1 MIIWTIQPYSVY
13 QQLESKGQFYCDP
26 EKSENLKENN
36 FQVAYNWMI
45 KQMKRRQILPPKDV
59 KVPLWAWYR
68 RDYKHVRPDFRWVR
82 DSEIEVCM
90 EINIPEE
97 KVLLSDFE
105 A

>member
-45 KQMKRRQILPPKDV
+45 KQMK
-59 KVPLWAWYR
+59 
-68 RDYKHVRPDFRWVR
+68 
-82 DSEIEVCM
+82 
-90 EINIPEE
+90 
-97 KVLLSDFE
+97 
-105 A
+105 

>member
-13 QQLESKGQFYCDP
+13 QQLKSKGQFYCDP

-45 KQMKRRQILPPKDV
+45 KQMKRRKILLPKDA

-68 RDYKHVRPDFRWVR
+68 RENMYVPIFVG
-82 DSEIEVCM
+82 
-90 EINIPEE
+90 
-97 KVLLSDFE
+97 
-105 A
+105 